1 MPPKMMSKKSLK
13 FQAKHEEKFGLK
25 ITARDPESGLV
36 SSCVC
41 RFCIVFGREEKVGA
55 KRKATSRAKHFDCF
69 RTDNYLQ
76 HLQQQHPLKW
86 AAYEELLSSAERD
99 VFFKAVPVPFVNSLE
114 AHFERDG
121 PLYFTVNE
129 SIVKDIIGGLLFH
142 PDDMEGVTIDTDFS
156 AGWSSGGAGERF
168 PTLRQFCGDLASTF
182 PNTATVESDFSVIGW
197 EKDEFRK
204 CLTDFSLEGIMHC
217 KQFDRLKSLRSSF

>member
-1 MPPKMMSKKSLK
+1 MPPQTMSKMSLE

-25 ITARDPESGLV
+25 TNARDPEGGLV

-41 RFCIVFGREEKVGA
+41 RFCFIFGREEKVGA
-55 KRKATSRAKHFDCF
+55 KRKATSRAKYFDGF

-99 VFFKAVPVPFVNSLE
+99 VFFKEVQVPFVNSLE
-114 AHFERDG
+114 AHLERDG

-142 PDDMEGVTIDTDFS
+142 QDDMECVTS
-156 AGWSSGGAGERF
+156 AQALSMFRLIVPEDNDEGGDDYLNPISRE
-168 PTLRQFCGDLASTF
+168 
-182 PNTATVESDFSVIGW
+182 EYSVQI
-197 EKDEFRK
+197 KRPK
-204 CLTDFSLEGIMHC
+204 TFSLVGC
-217 KQFDRLKSLRSSF
+217 VALGASFRLAARIF